1 VESHLAPLQPAVSS
15 FMARIA
21 NDQRDPCRFLTDV
34 RDEIKPVVNG
44 IDICGAQNAERVHGS
59 RRRGRSMNWLP

>member
-21 NDQRDPCRFLTDV
+21 NDQRDPLRFLTDV
-34 RDEIKPVVNG
+34 RDEIKAVVNG
-44 IDICGAQNAERVHGS
+44 IDTCGVQNAERVRGS
-59 RRRGRSMNWLP
+59 RRRGRSMNCLP